1 MSRWA
6 PVQRVLRGDE
16 YHRTRLHDERGN
28 FAGMREVARIP
39 QHALQALGIKLL
51 GRYPRQPWWNRRA
64 IARIESLLRPDWRVV
79 EFGSGMS
86 TVWLAERV
94 GFLHSIEHDDQWF
107 ARVSEM
113 LGERRNVRY
122 ELRSRRSTAYS
133 DLSDYE
139 DGSLDFAVVDGSQ
152 RPACVIAVLPKLASP
167 GYIYLDNSDMEWDW
181 RWNGVMRGAVEFLLR
196 AVRERGGTYEYL
208 RGLASGNVSTTE
220 GLLARFE

>member
-6 PVQRVLRGDE
+6 PLRRVLRGDE

-28 FAGMREVARIP
+28 FAGMREVARVP
-39 QHALQALGIKLL
+39 RHALQALGVKLL

-64 IARIESLLRPDWRVV
+64 IARIEPLLRPDWRVV

-86 TVWLAERV
+86 TPWLAERV
-94 GFLHSIEHDDQWF
+94 GFLHSIEHYDQWF

-122 ELRSRRSTAYS
+122 ELRCLRWTAYS
-133 DLSDYE
+133 DLSDHE

-152 RPACVIAVLPKLASP
+152 RPACVSAVLPKLASP
-167 GYIYLDNSDMEWDW
+167 GYIYLDNSDMEWDL
-181 RWNGVMRGAVEFLLR
+181 RWNGQVSLAVSLLLQ

-208 RGLASGNVSTTE
+208 RGLQSATLRTTE
-220 GLLARFE
+220 GVLARFE